1 MLPKFGTTGMT
12 ANKKI
17 GIFGG
22 TFNPVHKAHL
32 AVAECFI
39 ENFGLDI
46 LYVIPN
52 SIPPLKNI
60 GNVSGEDRI
69 EMLRIAFSGNEKVII
84 SDMELKR
91 QGVSYTR
98 DTVAALKELHPNDSL
113 FLLTG
118 DDWIDSFDKWKDYE
132 FILEN
137 AVLVVATRSGEDIT
151 PSLDRLE
158 NLCGH
163 RPKLLGNG
171 RIPLSSTEFR
181 NNPDETLI
189 PKGVYEYIKQKG
201 LYLK

>member
-1 MLPKFGTTGMT
+1 MT
-12 ANKKI
+12 ANKI

-52 SIPPLKNI
+52 SIPPLKNK

-69 EMLRIAFSGNEKVII
+69 EMLKIAFSGNEKIII

-91 QGVSYTR
+91 EGVSYTR
-98 DTVAALKELHPNDSL
+98 DTVASLREMHPADEL

-118 DDWIDSFDKWKDYE
+118 DDWIDSFDKWKDYN

-137 AVLVVATRSGEDIT
+137 ATLVVATRSGEDIT
-151 PSLDRLE
+151 PSLERLE
-158 NLCGH
+158 QLSGH
-163 RPKLLGNG
+163 RPQLLGNSK
-171 RIPLSSTEFR
+171 IPLSSTEFR
-181 NNPDETLI
+181 NEPDGALLPE
-189 PKGVYEYIKQKG
+189 GVYEYIQKRG